1 MSDIANSN
9 VNNSTKNNN
18 TENNSTDS
26 IGIKNIADNKEPNP
40 FAFVA
45 GEPLAKK
52 PNDLFIP
59 PDALQIFLTA
69 FEGPLDLLL
78 YLIRKHKFDILD
90 LPVSQITDQYIEYVD
105 LMKELNL
112 DLAAEYLLMA
122 AILAEIKSRMLLPTP
137 AVIEDEEHDPRA
149 DLIKRLKEYEMFKQA
164 ALDIDSLPRLQ
175 RDHFDVNAAKADNL
189 HAETP
194 LSDVTIKDL
203 SQAFMQ
209 VMKKIQANEH
219 HTIERE
225 SLSTRARMSDILN
238 KLKNKQS
245 LMFWQLFTLEEG
257 KSGAVVS
264 FLAILQLCKEQLI
277 GIATHNDGNEL
288 NVFLLTENPVVITSF
303 SQGDNNE

>member
-9 VNNSTKNNN
+9 KNNSTENNN
-18 TENNSTDS
+18 TGNSSIDINNLA
-26 IGIKNIADNKEPNP
+26 NNKELHP
-40 FAFVA
+40 FALVA

-78 YLIRKHKFDILD
+78 YLIRKHKFNILD
-90 LPVSQITDQYIEYVD
+90 LPVSQITEQYIEYVD

-149 DLIKRLKEYEMFKQA
+149 DLIKRLKEYETFKQA

-175 RDHFDVNAAKADNL
+175 RDHFDVDAAKADNL
-189 HAETP
+189 HADTP
-194 LSDVTIKDL
+194 LSDVTLKDL

-219 HTIERE
+219 HIIQRE

-245 LMFWQLFTLEEG
+245 LMFWQLFTLDEG

-288 NVFLLTENPVVITSF
+288 NVFLLTENSAVITSF